1 MQTLERLVTAGAPVE
16 VPRARRPMLRVT
28 TARADI
34 AAAVTYLGLG
44 IMLISRFLG
53 DPRGRVS
60 SYLEVDHTWFQWLL
74 AHGAHSVRHLSNP
87 LVSYRQNAPDGVNMI
102 ANTSVL
108 GVTIP
113 LAPVTMIFG
122 AAVAY
127 LVWMVI
133 ATSGTALT
141 TYWVLSRHTSAPPAG
156 ALIAGA
162 FAGFAPGVIYHA
174 NGQPNFVSNMLVP
187 ILLWRVAVLGRD
199 GRWLRDGLI
208 LGALVTWQLFI
219 NEEVLL
225 VTALSCAVALV
236 CHLVMD
242 LPGAKA
248 RGRDFLRALGVT
260 ALLATVLCAYPIWYQ
275 FTGPGSFH
283 GMPYFNDWGEDP
295 LTWLSFARGTI
306 AGDPA
311 QLPIAPAGIEQ
322 NSWFGWPLVLVT
334 AGLLVL
340 MRRSAHVRT
349 AGWIMLIFTVLSLGP
364 VLRFGGAETGLPGPL
379 SVFPADTPIVNMML
393 PSRLIYATTGAM
405 TLLIALGWKQGRSR
419 RRSVAVRL
427 AIAAALIPLI
437 PTPIQAKPDVPVP
450 EFVTSGAWRTWVP
463 EGRTLV
469 PVPLPENPTGREAQA
484 WSAVA
489 LHEFAMPEGY
499 FIGPSAVDG
508 SGQFGPMH
516 RSHLTGLVHATLGS
530 GAAPEI
536 TDADREL
543 VRADLARW
551 SASVVVVREAPE
563 KEQLRVLMERLLGP
577 AARDRGV
584 WLWRV

>member
-1 MQTLERLVTAGAPVE
+1 MQTLERPVVIDEPVE
-16 VPRARRPMLRVT
+16 VTRARRALPWV
-28 TARADI
+28 DI
-34 AAAVTYLGLG
+34 AAVVTYLGLA
-44 IMLISRFLG
+44 IVLIGGFLG
-53 DPRGRVS
+53 NPRGRIT
-60 SYLEVDHTWFQWLL
+60 SYLNVDHTWFQWLL

-87 LVSYRQNAPDGVNMI
+87 LVSDRQNVPDGVNMI

-113 LAPVTMIFG
+113 LAPVTLVFG

-133 ATSGTALT
+133 ATAGTALT
-141 TYWVLSRHTSAPPAG
+141 TYWVLSRHTSAPGVG
-156 ALIAGA
+156 ALLAGA
-162 FAGFAPGVIYHA
+162 FAGFAPGVVYHA

-208 LGALVTWQLFI
+208 LGGLVTWQLFI

-225 VTALSCAVALV
+225 VTALSCGVALV
-236 CHLVMD
+236 CRLAMD
-242 LPGAKA
+242 RAGALA

-260 ALLATVLCAYPIWYQ
+260 ALFATVLCAYPIWYQ

-295 LTWLSFARGTI
+295 LTWVSFARGTI

-311 QLPIAPAGIEQ
+311 QLPIAPSDIEQ
-322 NSWFGWPLVLVT
+322 NSWYGWPLVLVT
-334 AGLLVL
+334 GVLLVL

-364 VLRFGGAETGLPGPL
+364 ELRFGGETGLPGPL
-379 SVFPADTPIVNMML
+379 SVFPDDTPIVNMML
-393 PSRLIYATTGAM
+393 PSRLIYATTGAI
-405 TLLIALGWKQGRSR
+405 TLLIALGWSR
-419 RRSVAVRL
+419 QVLVKIL
-427 AIAAALIPLI
+427 IAAALVPLI
-437 PTPIQAKPDVPVP
+437 PTPIQTMTDPPVP
-450 EFVTSGAWRTWVP
+450 EFITSGAWRTWVP

-469 PVPLPENPTGREAQA
+469 PVPLPHNPTGREAQT

-499 FIGPSAVDG
+499 FIGPSATDG

-516 RSHLTGLVHATLGS
+516 RSHLTGLVHATLGA
-530 GAAPEI
+530 GVAPEV
-536 TDADREL
+536 TEADREL

-551 SASVVVVREAPE
+551 RASVVVIREAPE